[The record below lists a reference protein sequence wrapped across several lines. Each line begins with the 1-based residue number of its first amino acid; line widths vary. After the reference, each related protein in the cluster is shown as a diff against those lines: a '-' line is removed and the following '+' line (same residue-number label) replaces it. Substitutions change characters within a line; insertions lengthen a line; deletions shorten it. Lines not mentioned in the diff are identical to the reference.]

1 MIIQGKERQD
11 ACIHPECPA
20 EQWKEEG
27 ARGRVQHTGN
37 FTFITDISAF
47 IEFHPIQRI
56 TENTEYLNR
65 MTVPKDISEYYRIIH
80 YTNEYFLVLQIITL
94 NTRVLQRFTDYQKNT
109 VDILK

>member
-37 FTFITDISAF
+37 FTFITDISAV
-47 IEFHPIQRI
+47 IAFHPKQRI